1 MDLGAIIQNMVER
14 ERITREERRRRLA
27 SKVLTCP
34 KCKGTSILVEETIE
48 ATSQHVVENGVWQ
61 HRHDNNEY
69 GNGIRIDCICNK
81 CGHSWHGRRGLD
93 FSNYYLT
100 EG

>member
-1 MDLGAIIQNMVER
+1 MDIGAIIQNMAER
-14 ERITREERRRRLA
+14 EAVTREERRRRLA

-34 KCKGTSILVEETIE
+34 KCKGTTILVEETIE
-48 ATSQHVVENGVWQ
+48 ASSQHIVEDGVWQ
-61 HRHDNNEY
+61 HRHDNKEY
-69 GNGIRIDCICNK
+69 GNGIRIDCICMK

-100 EG
+100 ED